1 MPSAPD
7 RPALLER
14 RSLCDVAASLGPDA
28 PTLCDPWT
36 VADLLAHLVVRER
49 RPDLAAGIVV
59 PQLSDR
65 LERGQAE
72 VAAGDFGELVEQVR
86 SGPPIWSPTRIGVV
100 DEQVNLIE
108 MYVHHEDIRRANGMG
123 PRDLS
128 PRLEKALGRALKRAG
143 LLMFRS
149 SPVGV
154 VLEPTGRK
162 PYPVHGRTE
171 LGEVHVTGRVGELVL
186 VAYGRIRV
194 ADVEVTGPDAAIE
207 ALRTAEGLGFGA

>member
-1 MPSAPD
+1 MPSASD

-14 RSLCDVAASLGPDA
+14 RALCDVAASLGPDA

-49 RPDLAAGIVV
+49 RPDLAAGIMV
-59 PQLSDR
+59 PQLADR

-86 SGPPIWSPTRIGVV
+86 SGPPIWNLARIGLV
-100 DEQVNLIE
+100 DEQVNLVE
-108 MYVHHEDIRRANGMG
+108 MFVHQEDMRRANGMG
-123 PRDLS
+123 PRDLA
-128 PRLEKALGRALKRAG
+128 PRVEKALGRTLKRLG
-143 LLMFRS
+143 LLMFRNA
-149 SPVGV
+149 PVGV
-154 VLEPTGRK
+154 VLQPTGRK
-162 PYPVHGRTE
+162 AYQVHGSTD

-194 ADVEVTGPDAAIE
+194 AEVDVTGPDAAVE